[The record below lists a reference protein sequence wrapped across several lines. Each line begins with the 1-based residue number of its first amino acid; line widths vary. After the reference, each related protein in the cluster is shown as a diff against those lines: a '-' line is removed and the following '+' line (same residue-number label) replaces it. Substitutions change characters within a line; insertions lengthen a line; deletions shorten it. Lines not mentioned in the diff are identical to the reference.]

1 MRIPWLPTLR
11 CGREPSWRVAV
22 LAFRRSALH
31 DSRVLMMSRIY
42 RSLAAFWILLIYA
55 AFTCLPTFAAEPPW
69 TEVHVQ
75 HFSVITNA
83 GEKRGRE
90 VGVRLEQM
98 RAVFG
103 SLLMRRRLNM
113 PVPFTVI
120 ALTRDKYAK
129 VVHAGQIG
137 STPPQGFLLPGED
150 QNYIVLNVSEG
161 EPWRAIA
168 HDFADVLLQGNYP
181 PTQEWF
187 DQGFAEYFSS
197 IRLSDQRM
205 ELGGDPGLEGDSAKS
220 PGEIVGRAAWL
231 PLPELFTMVPDTA
244 RNREDRERFYAES
257 WIVMHYLLNQQKLQ
271 EAGTYFDLVQNQKM
285 PIDQAIAKAF
295 GMSPAQFEQ
304 AVKDYFHS
312 LAPAASRDGSA
323 KAGA

>member
-1 MRIPWLPTLR
+1 
-11 CGREPSWRVAV
+11 
-22 LAFRRSALH
+22 
-31 DSRVLMMSRIY
+31 MMSRIHI
-42 RSLAAFWILLIYA
+42 SIPALSILLLFKVFA
-55 AFTCLPTFAAEPPW
+55 GLHAFAAEPPW
-69 TEVHVQ
+69 TEIHAQ
-75 HFSVITNA
+75 HFSIITNA

-168 HDFADVLLQGNYP
+168 HDFRDVL
-181 PTQEWF
+181 
-187 DQGFAEYFSS
+187 
-197 IRLSDQRM
+197 
-205 ELGGDPGLEGDSAKS
+205 
-220 PGEIVGRAAWL
+220 
-231 PLPELFTMVPDTA
+231 
-244 RNREDRERFYAES
+244 
-257 WIVMHYLLNQQKLQ
+257 
-271 EAGTYFDLVQNQKM
+271 
-285 PIDQAIAKAF
+285 
-295 GMSPAQFEQ
+295 
-304 AVKDYFHS
+304 
-312 LAPAASRDGSA
+312 
-323 KAGA
+323 